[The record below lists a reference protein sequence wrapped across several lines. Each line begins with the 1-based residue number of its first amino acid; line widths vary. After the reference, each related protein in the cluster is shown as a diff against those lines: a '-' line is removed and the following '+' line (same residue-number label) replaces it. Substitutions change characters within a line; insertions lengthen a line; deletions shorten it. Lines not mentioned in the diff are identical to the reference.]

1 MYPGLSSLLQQLA
14 ADPSDE
20 LLASRIVSLL
30 QDIPDG
36 EYKVDQLLSAAQM
49 MLAVSPRLGLICAH
63 AAFRSAP
70 SRLESLAIAEE
81 ALAKM
86 GRRAKVQ
93 VLRQERKRLEAEV
106 TPNIELTATVS
117 KFLLNEES
125 APIVVDRMGD
135 APEVSDSSEPN
146 AVPDL
151 LEVRLDATVLI
162 SKPVAT
168 VPPAVSIISEDV
180 KANYELWQR
189 FAAYDNAALNIA
201 IDRARSI
208 ARMKG
213 DSLFDAVEKIAGTP
227 GLALAAARMTAFL
240 VVDAVLA
247 PEAAPEKLPDKSTEQ
262 STEQSNDRHEIATG
276 IMARLLAWHEGD
288 VSELATAVRDSVAL
302 RLTRLP
308 VALQEGLN
316 RVLREQT
323 KPGRPSPTF
332 STTTL

>member
-36 EYKVDQLLSAAQM
+36 EYKVDQLLAAAQM

-106 TPNIELTATVS
+106 TPNIELNATVS

-125 APIVVDRMGD
+125 APIIAGPMSD
-135 APEVSDSSEPN
+135 ASEGSNYPDSNGVS
-146 AVPDL
+146 
-151 LEVRLDATVLI
+151 DATVLI
-162 SKPVAT
+162 SKSVAT

-189 FAAYDNAALNIA
+189 LAAYDNAALNIA
-201 IDRARSI
+201 IDRSTTI
-208 ARMKG
+208 ARLKG

-227 GLALAAARMTAFL
+227 GLGLAAARMTAFL

-247 PEAAPEKLPDKSTEQ
+247 LEVSPEKEKSPERY
-262 STEQSNDRHEIATG
+262 EVATG

-288 VSELATAVRDSVAL
+288 VSEVATAVRDSVAL
-302 RLTRLP
+302 RLNRLP
-308 VALQEGLN
+308 GALQEGLN

>member
-36 EYKVDQLLSAAQM
+36 EYKVDQLLAAAQM

-81 ALAKM
+81 ALGKM

-106 TPNIELTATVS
+106 IPNIELTATVS
-117 KFLLNEES
+117 EFLQNEES
-125 APIVVDRMGD
+125 APFVIDRDGGV
-135 APEVSDSSEPN
+135 PEVQ
-146 AVPDL
+146 
-151 LEVRLDATVLI
+151 LDATVLI
-162 SKPVAT
+162 SKPLAT
-168 VPPAVSIISEDV
+168 VPPAPLIISDDV
-180 KANYELWQR
+180 KANYEMWLRQ
-189 FAAYDNAALNIA
+189 AAYDNSALNIA
-201 IDRARSI
+201 IDRATAI

-213 DSLFDAVEKIAGTP
+213 DSLFDAVEKIIEAP
-227 GLALAAARMTAFL
+227 GISLAAARMTAFL

-247 PEAAPEKLPDKSTEQ
+247 VAGSTVE
-262 STEQSNDRHEIATG
+262 NPHEVATG
-276 IMARLLAWHEGD
+276 ILARLLAWHEGD
-288 VSELATAVRDSVAL
+288 VSEVATAVRESVAL
-302 RLTRLP
+302 RLNCLP
-308 VALQEGLN
+308 GALQEGLN
-316 RVLREQT
+316 RVLREQS
-323 KPGRPSPTF
+323 KPGRPTPTF

>member
-36 EYKVDQLLSAAQM
+36 EYKVDQLLAAAQM

-81 ALAKM
+81 ALGKM

-106 TPNIELTATVS
+106 IPNIELTATVS
-117 KFLLNEES
+117 EFLQNEES
-125 APIVVDRMGD
+125 APFVIGRDGGV
-135 APEVSDSSEPN
+135 PEVQM
-146 AVPDL
+146 
-151 LEVRLDATVLI
+151 DATVLI
-162 SKPVAT
+162 SKPLAT
-168 VPPAVSIISEDV
+168 VPPAPPIITDDV
-180 KANYELWQR
+180 KANYEMWLRQ
-189 FAAYDNAALNIA
+189 AAYDNSALNIA
-201 IDRARSI
+201 IDRATAI

-213 DSLFDAVEKIAGTP
+213 DSLFDAVEKIIEAP
-227 GLALAAARMTAFL
+227 GISLAAARMTAFL
-240 VVDAVLA
+240 VVDAVFPLA
-247 PEAAPEKLPDKSTEQ
+247 GSTVEV
-262 STEQSNDRHEIATG
+262 SHEVATG
-276 IMARLLAWHEGD
+276 ILARLLAWHEGD
-288 VSELATAVRDSVAL
+288 ASEVATAVRESVAL
-302 RLTRLP
+302 RLNRLP
-308 VALQEGLN
+308 GALQEGLN
-316 RVLREQT
+316 RVLREQS

>member
-36 EYKVDQLLSAAQM
+36 EYKVDQLLAAAQM

-93 VLRQERKRLEAEV
+93 VLRQERKRLEVEV
-106 TPNIELTATVS
+106 TPNIELNATVS

-125 APIVVDRMGD
+125 APIIAGSMSD
-135 APEVSDSSEPN
+135 ASEGSNYPDSNGVS
-146 AVPDL
+146 
-151 LEVRLDATVLI
+151 DATVLI
-162 SKPVAT
+162 SKSSAT

-189 FAAYDNAALNIA
+189 LAAYDNAALNIT
-201 IDRARSI
+201 IDRSTTMARL
-208 ARMKG
+208 KG

-227 GLALAAARMTAFL
+227 GLGLAAARMTAFL

-247 PEAAPEKLPDKSTEQ
+247 LEVSPEKYEV
-262 STEQSNDRHEIATG
+262 ATG

-288 VSELATAVRDSVAL
+288 VSEVATAVRDSVAL
-302 RLTRLP
+302 RLNRLP
-308 VALQEGLN
+308 GALQEGLN

-323 KPGRPSPTF
+323 KSGRPSPTF

>member
-20 LLASRIVSLL
+20 LLASRIVALL

-36 EYKVDQLLSAAQM
+36 EYKVDQLLAAAQM

-125 APIVVDRMGD
+125 APIIAGPMRD
-135 APEVSDSSEPN
+135 ASEGSNYPDSVG
-146 AVPDL
+146 VP
-151 LEVRLDATVLI
+151 DATVLI
-162 SKPVAT
+162 SKSVAT
-168 VPPAVSIISEDV
+168 VPPAASIISEDV

-189 FAAYDNAALNIA
+189 LAAYDSAALNIA
-201 IDRARSI
+201 IDRATTI

-227 GLALAAARMTAFL
+227 GLGLAAARMTAFL

-247 PEAAPEKLPDKSTEQ
+247 PEALPEKEKEKEKEKSMQ
-262 STEQSNDRHEIATG
+262 RYEIATG

-288 VSELATAVRDSVAL
+288 LSEVATAVRDSVAL
-302 RLTRLP
+302 RLNRLP
-308 VALQEGLN
+308 GALQEGLN

>member
-36 EYKVDQLLSAAQM
+36 EYKVDQLLAAAQM

-93 VLRQERKRLEAEV
+93 VLRQERKRMEAEV
-106 TPNIELTATVS
+106 VPNIELTATVS

-125 APIVVDRMGD
+125 APD
-135 APEVSDSSEPN
+135 APETPQ
-146 AVPDL
+146 P
-151 LEVRLDATVLI
+151 RLDATVLI
-162 SKPVAT
+162 SSPGAT
-168 VPPAVSIISEDV
+168 VP
-180 KANYELWQR
+180 LT
-189 FAAYDNAALNIA
+189 ALDHATNIA
-201 IDRARSI
+201 KL
-208 ARMKG
+208 KG
-213 DSLFDAVEKIAGTP
+213 DALFDAVEKISETAG
-227 GLALAAARMTAFL
+227 LDLAAARMTAFL

-247 PEAAPEKLPDKSTEQ
+247 RAETTPDPNMENPY
-262 STEQSNDRHEIATG
+262 EVATG

-288 VSELATAVRDSVAL
+288 SSEVATTVRDSVAI
-302 RLTRLP
+302 RLNRLP
-308 VALQEGLN
+308 VALQEGLS
-316 RVLREQT
+316 RVLREQI

>member
-36 EYKVDQLLSAAQM
+36 EYKVDQLLAAAQM

-93 VLRQERKRLEAEV
+93 VLRQERKRMEAEV
-106 TPNIELTATVS
+106 VPNIELTATVS

-125 APIVVDRMGD
+125 APD
-135 APEVSDSSEPN
+135 APETPQ
-146 AVPDL
+146 P
-151 LEVRLDATVLI
+151 RLDATVLI
-162 SKPVAT
+162 SSPGAT
-168 VPPAVSIISEDV
+168 VP
-180 KANYELWQR
+180 LT
-189 FAAYDNAALNIA
+189 ALDHATNIA
-201 IDRARSI
+201 KL
-208 ARMKG
+208 KG
-213 DSLFDAVEKIAGTP
+213 DALFDAVEKISETAG
-227 GLALAAARMTAFL
+227 LDLAAARMTAFL

-247 PEAAPEKLPDKSTEQ
+247 RAETTPDPNMENPY
-262 STEQSNDRHEIATG
+262 EVATG
-276 IMARLLAWHEGD
+276 DRK
-288 VSELATAVRDSVAL
+288 SV
-302 RLTRLP
+302 
-308 VALQEGLN
+308 V
-316 RVLREQT
+316 
-323 KPGRPSPTF
+323 
-332 STTTL
+332 

>member
-36 EYKVDQLLSAAQM
+36 EYKVDQLLAAAQM

-81 ALAKM
+81 ALGKM

-106 TPNIELTATVS
+106 IPNIELTATVS
-117 KFLLNEES
+117 EFLQNEES
-125 APIVVDRMGD
+125 APFVIGRDGGV
-135 APEVSDSSEPN
+135 PEVQM
-146 AVPDL
+146 
-151 LEVRLDATVLI
+151 DATVLI
-162 SKPVAT
+162 SKPLAT
-168 VPPAVSIISEDV
+168 VPPAPPIITDDV
-180 KANYELWQR
+180 KANYEMWLRQ
-189 FAAYDNAALNIA
+189 AAYDNSALNIA
-201 IDRARSI
+201 IDRATAI

-213 DSLFDAVEKIAGTP
+213 DSLFDAVEKIIEAP
-227 GLALAAARMTAFL
+227 GISLAAARMTAFL
-240 VVDAVLA
+240 VVDAVFALA
-247 PEAAPEKLPDKSTEQ
+247 GSTVEV
-262 STEQSNDRHEIATG
+262 SHEVATG
-276 IMARLLAWHEGD
+276 ILARLLAWHEGD
-288 VSELATAVRDSVAL
+288 ASEVATAVRESVAL
-302 RLTRLP
+302 RLNRLP
-308 VALQEGLN
+308 GALQEGLN
-316 RVLREQT
+316 RVLREQS

>member
-20 LLASRIVSLL
+20 LLASRIVALL

-36 EYKVDQLLSAAQM
+36 EYKVDQLLAAAQM

-125 APIVVDRMGD
+125 APIIAGPMRD
-135 APEVSDSSEPN
+135 ASEGSNYPDSVG
-146 AVPDL
+146 VP
-151 LEVRLDATVLI
+151 DATVLI
-162 SKPVAT
+162 SKSVAT

-189 FAAYDNAALNIA
+189 LAAYDSAALNIA
-201 IDRARSI
+201 IDRATTI

-227 GLALAAARMTAFL
+227 GLGLAAARMTAFL

-247 PEAAPEKLPDKSTEQ
+247 PEALPEKSMQ
-262 STEQSNDRHEIATG
+262 RYEIATG

-288 VSELATAVRDSVAL
+288 LSEVATAVRDSVAL
-302 RLTRLP
+302 RLNRLP
-308 VALQEGLN
+308 GALQEGLN

>member
-1 MYPGLSSLLQQLA
+1 LQQLA

-36 EYKVDQLLSAAQM
+36 EYKVDQLLAAAQM

-125 APIVVDRMGD
+125 APLVDARMGE
-135 APEVSDSSEPN
+135 APEVPDSPESN
-146 AVPDL
+146 SVPDV

-168 VPPAVSIISEDV
+168 VPPAVSIISEDF
-180 KANYELWQR
+180 KANYEVWQR
-189 FAAYDNAALNIA
+189 LASYDNAALNIA

-213 DSLFDAVEKIAGTP
+213 DSLFDAVEKIAGTS
-227 GLALAAARMTAFL
+227 GLALAAARMTTFL
-240 VVDAVLA
+240 VVDAVLV
-247 PEAAPEKLPDKSTEQ
+247 PEAAPEKSTET
-262 STEQSNDRHEIATG
+262 STDRHEIATG

-288 VSELATAVRDSVAL
+288 VSEVATAVRESVAL

>member
-20 LLASRIVSLL
+20 LLASRIVALL

-36 EYKVDQLLSAAQM
+36 EYKVDQLLAAAQM

-125 APIVVDRMGD
+125 APIITGPMRD
-135 APEVSDSSEPN
+135 ASEGSNYPDSVG
-146 AVPDL
+146 VP
-151 LEVRLDATVLI
+151 DATVLI
-162 SKPVAT
+162 SKSVAT

-189 FAAYDNAALNIA
+189 LAAYDSAALNIA
-201 IDRARSI
+201 IDRATTI

-227 GLALAAARMTAFL
+227 GLGLAAARMTAFL

-247 PEAAPEKLPDKSTEQ
+247 PEALPEKEKEKSMQ
-262 STEQSNDRHEIATG
+262 RYEIATG

-288 VSELATAVRDSVAL
+288 LSEVATAVRDSVAL
-302 RLTRLP
+302 RLNRLP
-308 VALQEGLN
+308 GALQEGLN

>member
-1 MYPGLSSLLQQLA
+1 LYPGLSSLLQQLA

-36 EYKVDQLLSAAQM
+36 EYKVDQLLAAAQM

-93 VLRQERKRLEAEV
+93 VLRQERKRLEVEV
-106 TPNIELTATVS
+106 TPNIELNATVS

-125 APIVVDRMGD
+125 APIIAGSMSD
-135 APEVSDSSEPN
+135 ASEGSNYPDSNGVS
-146 AVPDL
+146 
-151 LEVRLDATVLI
+151 DATVLI
-162 SKPVAT
+162 SKSSAT

-189 FAAYDNAALNIA
+189 LAAYDNAALNIT
-201 IDRARSI
+201 IDRSTTMARL
-208 ARMKG
+208 KG

-227 GLALAAARMTAFL
+227 GLGLAAARMTAFL

-247 PEAAPEKLPDKSTEQ
+247 LEVSPEKYEV
-262 STEQSNDRHEIATG
+262 ATG

-288 VSELATAVRDSVAL
+288 VSEVATAVRDSVAL
-302 RLTRLP
+302 RLNRLP
-308 VALQEGLN
+308 GALQEGLN

-323 KPGRPSPTF
+323 KSGRPSPTF

>member
-1 MYPGLSSLLQQLA
+1 LYPGLSSLLQQLA

-20 LLASRIVSLL
+20 LLASRIVALL

-36 EYKVDQLLSAAQM
+36 EYKVDQLLAAAQM

-125 APIVVDRMGD
+125 APIIAGPMRD
-135 APEVSDSSEPN
+135 ASEGSSYPDSVG
-146 AVPDL
+146 VP
-151 LEVRLDATVLI
+151 DATVLI
-162 SKPVAT
+162 SKSVAT
-168 VPPAVSIISEDV
+168 VPPAASIISEDV

-189 FAAYDNAALNIA
+189 LAAYDNAALNIA
-201 IDRARSI
+201 IDRATTI

-227 GLALAAARMTAFL
+227 GLGLAAARMTAFL

-247 PEAAPEKLPDKSTEQ
+247 PEASPEKEKEKEKSMQ
-262 STEQSNDRHEIATG
+262 RYEIATG

-288 VSELATAVRDSVAL
+288 LSEVATAVRDSVAL
-302 RLTRLP
+302 RLNRLP
-308 VALQEGLN
+308 GALQEGLN